1 MDIKDIARKSAE
13 TVREYMRGQARELN
27 ARNCNIDYGH
37 TVFDDVRSI
46 DAYVYPYGEN
56 ALRAFI
62 VLSDSYGDVL
72 DIHSDIVCVECDCFS
87 AVVGAG
93 YWAKRFLEEHFADSC
108 GHSKAAS
115 AVLVCNGTIMAGV
128 LSTCAAP
135 RRCCADCMCRMSVAT
150 RRSARE

>member
-1 MDIKDIARKSAE
+1 MDIKDIARKSVE
-13 TVREYMRGQARELN
+13 TVRECMREQARELN

-72 DIHSDIVCVECDCFS
+72 NIHSDIVRVDNICPAA
-87 AVVGAG
+87 AVGTG
-93 YWAKRFLEEHFADSC
+93 YWAKQFLEEYFADMWC
-108 GHSKAAS
+108 
-115 AVLVCNGTIMAGV
+115 
-128 LSTCAAP
+128 
-135 RRCCADCMCRMSVAT
+135 
-150 RRSARE
+150 SARDIIDERERVKRLAEIRDDVEYRAVVDE

>member
-93 YWAKRFLEEHFADSC
+93 YWAKRFLEEHFADMWC
-108 GHSKAAS
+108 
-115 AVLVCNGTIMAGV
+115 
-128 LSTCAAP
+128 
-135 RRCCADCMCRMSVAT
+135 
-150 RRSARE
+150 SARDIIAERERVKRLVEIRDDVEYRAVVGD